1 MKEKRPTTV
10 YIEQD
15 NSHGRQITR
24 QVSVWNNHEDLPKKI
39 SDKFEEIKNII
50 EVKRSG
56 MRGEKPYEEIV
67 YYISNN
73 SETAKKVAKKI
84 RNHWRIENQ
93 LHWVKDV
100 IMDED
105 TSKIK
110 HKQAAIN
117 ISVLKTIGINFF
129 RLLKF
134 QSITEGRR

>member
-1 MKEKRPTTV
+1 M
-10 YIEQD
+10 
-15 NSHGRQITR
+15 
-24 QVSVWNNHEDLPKKI
+24 
-39 SDKFEEIKNII
+39 SDKFKEIKNII

-56 MRGEKPYEEIV
+56 MRGEKPYEEKN
-67 YYISNN
+67 YYISSN
-73 SETAKKVAKKI
+73 SETATEVGKKR

-110 HKQAAIN
+110 QKQGAIN

-129 RLLKF
+129 RVLKF
-134 QSITEGRR
+134 ESITEGRRWLGANLPAFFAFLK